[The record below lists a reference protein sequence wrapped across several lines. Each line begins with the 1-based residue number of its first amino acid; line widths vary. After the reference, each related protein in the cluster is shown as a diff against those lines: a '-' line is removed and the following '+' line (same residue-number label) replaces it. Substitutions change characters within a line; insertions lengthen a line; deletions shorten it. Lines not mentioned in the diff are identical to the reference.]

1 MFCTDNVILH
11 IVDKVFEAKIFIDNW
26 CYNLHIGEQILDTQ
40 SGAILIL
47 CDYLGLKHSVKSSQ
61 GIYLTLFFMCLHMCM
76 YDTYNMCMYDTYN
89 MCMYDTCNMCICTC
103 VCMWHCVTLCV
114 CVTLCICVTLCVCVN
129 VWHSVDNIVCFVI
142 QCPWWVWMSYKS
154 SFRNSQEKF
163 YGTAWVCCCQEILKW
178 HLDILIL
185 MVNVYRIA

>member
-1 MFCTDNVILH
+1 MLQLAYRWANFRHTIRSYINIVWLFRFETFSKIFTRYILNVIFY
-11 IVDKVFEAKIFIDNW
+11 VFAYVHVW
-26 CYNLHIGEQILDTQ
+26 HLQYVHVWHLQYVHM
-40 SGAILIL
+40 
-47 CDYLGLKHSVKSSQ
+47 Y
-61 GIYLTLFFMCLHMCM
+61 MCM
-76 YDTYNMCMYDTYN
+76 
-89 MCMYDTCNMCICTC
+89 
-103 VCMWHCVTLCV
+103 HVTLCDTV
-114 CVTLCICVTLCVCVN
+114 CMCDTVYMCACVTLCVCVN